1 MYKYGFLLAHFGNSR
16 YDDFIEN
23 EIKQSFRKGFKKLH
37 RRNKMLRTR
46 RTPKDR
52 AAFPTE
58 LPSGLRIPAG
68 VSPETYAS
76 HRDVLS
82 VLLLRFMTS
91 RLRAMYQAY
100 DGDLTLC
107 LVLGEIASRNTERF
121 YDERRG
127 YQPASFNGQKQYL
140 PCNALS
146 ISDVT
151 GIPRETVR
159 RKLAKLVD
167 LGWIEKTPDDM
178 YVITDRIGT
187 VFAAFDDSQTYDL
200 MRTSDQIKNVLQS

>member
-1 MYKYGFLLAHFGNSR
+1 
-16 YDDFIEN
+16 
-23 EIKQSFRKGFKKLH
+23 
-37 RRNKMLRTR
+37 MLRTR

-58 LPSGLRIPAG
+58 LPTSLHIPAG

-76 HRDVLS
+76 HRGILS

-127 YQPASFNGQKQYL
+127 YQPVNANGQKQYL

-159 RKLAKLVD
+159 RKL
-167 LGWIEKTPDDM
+167 EKTPDDM
-178 YVITDRIGT
+178 YVITDQIGT

-200 MRTSDQIKNVLQS
+200 MKTSEQISNVLRS

>member
-1 MYKYGFLLAHFGNSR
+1 
-16 YDDFIEN
+16 
-23 EIKQSFRKGFKKLH
+23 
-37 RRNKMLRTR
+37 
-46 RTPKDR
+46 
-52 AAFPTE
+52 
-58 LPSGLRIPAG
+58 
-68 VSPETYAS
+68 
-76 HRDVLS
+76 
-82 VLLLRFMTS
+82 MTS

-121 YDERRG
+121 YDERRC
-127 YQPASFNGQKQYL
+127 YQPASFNGQRQYL

-200 MRTSDQIKNVLQS
+200 MRTSEQIKNVLQS

>member
-1 MYKYGFLLAHFGNSR
+1 
-16 YDDFIEN
+16 
-23 EIKQSFRKGFKKLH
+23 
-37 RRNKMLRTR
+37 MLRVR
-46 RTPKDR
+46 RTPRDR

-58 LPSGLRIPAG
+58 LPTGLHIPNGFTA
-68 VSPETYAS
+68 EEYAS
-76 HRDVLS
+76 HRDILS
-82 VLLLRFMTS
+82 VLMLRFMTS

-127 YQPASFNGQKQYL
+127 VQATPMMGHKQAFL

-178 YVITDRIGT
+178 YVITDKIGQ

-200 MRTSDQIKNVLQS
+200 MRTSEQIKSVLNS

>member
-1 MYKYGFLLAHFGNSR
+1 MF
-16 YDDFIEN
+16 
-23 EIKQSFRKGFKKLH
+23 
-37 RRNKMLRTR
+37 RTR
-46 RTPKDR
+46 RTPRDR

-58 LPSGLRIPAG
+58 LPSTTTAPEG
-68 VSPETYAS
+68 VAPEVYAS
-76 HRDVLS
+76 NRDILS
-82 VLLLRFMTS
+82 VVLMRFMTG

-107 LVLGEIASRNTERF
+107 LVLGEIACRNTERF

-127 YQPASFNGQKQYL
+127 YQVQFTAQPQPML

-159 RKLAKLVD
+159 RKLAKLLE
-167 LGWIEKTPDDM
+167 LGWIEKTPEDM
-178 YVITDRIGT
+178 YVITDKIGR
-187 VFAAFDDSQTYDL
+187 VFAAFNDYQTHDL
-200 MRTSDQIKNVLQS
+200 MHTAEQIGAILRTRD

>member
-1 MYKYGFLLAHFGNSR
+1 
-16 YDDFIEN
+16 
-23 EIKQSFRKGFKKLH
+23 
-37 RRNKMLRTR
+37 MLRTR

-76 HRDVLS
+76 HRDILS

-121 YDERRG
+121 YDERRS
-127 YQPASFNGQKQYL
+127 YQPASFNGQRQYL

>member
-1 MYKYGFLLAHFGNSR
+1 
-16 YDDFIEN
+16 
-23 EIKQSFRKGFKKLH
+23 
-37 RRNKMLRTR
+37 MLRTR

-58 LPSGLRIPAG
+58 LPTGLRIPTG

-127 YQPASFNGQKQYL
+127 YSGALNANGQRQYL

-159 RKLAKLVD
+159 RKLAKLVE
-167 LGWIEKTPDDM
+167 LGWIEKTPEDM
-178 YVITDRIGT
+178 YVITDRIGS

-200 MRTSDQIKNVLQS
+200 MRTSEQIKNVLQS

>member
-1 MYKYGFLLAHFGNSR
+1 
-16 YDDFIEN
+16 
-23 EIKQSFRKGFKKLH
+23 
-37 RRNKMLRTR
+37 MLRVR
-46 RTPKDR
+46 RTPRDR
-52 AAFPTE
+52 AAFPAE
-58 LPSGLRIPAG
+58 LPSAMHIPAG
-68 VSPETYAS
+68 VSPEVYAS
-76 HRDVLS
+76 HREILS

-107 LVLGEIASRNTERF
+107 LVLGEIAARNTERF

-127 YQPASFNGQKQYL
+127 YQIRYPGQPQKML

-159 RKLAKLVD
+159 RKLAKLLE

-178 YVITDRIGT
+178 YVITDKMGH

-200 MRTSDQIKNVLQS
+200 MHTADQISKVLQS

>member
-1 MYKYGFLLAHFGNSR
+1 MYKYGFLLAHLGNSR
-16 YDDFIEN
+16 YDEHIEN
-23 EIKQSFRKGFKKLH
+23 ENKQSFQQGFKKLH

-127 YQPASFNGQKQYL
+127 YQPASFNGQRQYL

>member
-1 MYKYGFLLAHFGNSR
+1 
-16 YDDFIEN
+16 
-23 EIKQSFRKGFKKLH
+23 
-37 RRNKMLRTR
+37 MLRTR

-68 VSPETYAS
+68 VSPETFAS
-76 HRDVLS
+76 HRDILS

-127 YQPASFNGQKQYL
+127 YQPASFNGQRQYL
-140 PCNALS
+140 PCNHQGHHKGDFS
-146 ISDVT
+146 IQD
-151 GIPRETVR
+151 
-159 RKLAKLVD
+159 D
-167 LGWIEKTPDDM
+167 KTLP
-178 YVITDRIGT
+178 
-187 VFAAFDDSQTYDL
+187 AAFEILTRYLAERNAGD
-200 MRTSDQIKNVLQS
+200 

>member
-1 MYKYGFLLAHFGNSR
+1 MYKYGFLLAHLGNSR

-23 EIKQSFRKGFKKLH
+23 EIKQSFQQGIQKLH

>member
-1 MYKYGFLLAHFGNSR
+1 M
-16 YDDFIEN
+16 
-23 EIKQSFRKGFKKLH
+23 
-37 RRNKMLRTR
+37 
-46 RTPKDR
+46 
-52 AAFPTE
+52 
-58 LPSGLRIPAG
+58 
-68 VSPETYAS
+68 
-76 HRDVLS
+76 
-82 VLLLRFMTS
+82 
-91 RLRAMYQAY
+91 
-100 DGDLTLC
+100 
-107 LVLGEIASRNTERF
+107 VLGEIASRNTERF

-127 YQPASFNGQKQYL
+127 YQPASFNGERQYL

>member
-1 MYKYGFLLAHFGNSR
+1 
-16 YDDFIEN
+16 
-23 EIKQSFRKGFKKLH
+23 
-37 RRNKMLRTR
+37 MLRTR

-100 DGDLTLC
+100 DGDLT
-107 LVLGEIASRNTERF
+107 
-121 YDERRG
+121 
-127 YQPASFNGQKQYL
+127 QYL

-200 MRTSDQIKNVLQS
+200 MRTSEQIKNVLQS

>member
-1 MYKYGFLLAHFGNSR
+1 
-16 YDDFIEN
+16 
-23 EIKQSFRKGFKKLH
+23 
-37 RRNKMLRTR
+37 MLRTR

-127 YQPASFNGQKQYL
+127 YQPAAFNGQKQYL

>member
-1 MYKYGFLLAHFGNSR
+1 MMTSLKTKSNKVFS
-16 YDDFIEN
+16 
-23 EIKQSFRKGFKKLH
+23 KGFKKLH

-107 LVLGEIASRNTERF
+107 LSSVKLLPATQNASTTNAAAISLHRSTARNSTCPATPSRF
-121 YDERRG
+121 RTL
-127 YQPASFNGQKQYL
+127 PAFLVK
-140 PCNALS
+140 LS
-146 ISDVT
+146 AVNSPSSST
-151 GIPRETVR
+151 
-159 RKLAKLVD
+159 
-167 LGWIEKTPDDM
+167 
-178 YVITDRIGT
+178 
-187 VFAAFDDSQTYDL
+187 
-200 MRTSDQIKNVLQS
+200 